1 MTQRLFELY
10 QRLTLGKPLLVL
22 LAVAAL
28 LATAAFYA
36 GQFRLDASADTLVL
50 ENDADLR
57 FYREVRETYGAEDF
71 LVVTYRPD
79 GPLFGE
85 ASLQRLQA
93 MSAELLALDNVT
105 AITNILNVPLIDS
118 PRLSLTEVQQRG
130 VRTLSQPHTDP
141 QLARQE
147 FLSSP
152 LYRDLIINR
161 DGDTTAMLVVLRKDQ
176 RNAELLEE
184 RSRLRQLAR
193 EPGGLNA
200 EQAARLTEV
209 ENTYRTS
216 SAALQKRTARDIAA
230 IREVLDRYRDAAT
243 IFLGGVPMIAS
254 DMIDFVA
261 EDIRVFGLGIAVF
274 LLVLLTIAFRSLR
287 WVAVP
292 ALICGA
298 SALAMV
304 GLLGLMQWPVTVVSS
319 NFISLMLIITLSLVV
334 HLIVRYRELLAASPD
349 GDQREL
355 LRETL
360 RSKMAP
366 SLFTSATTVVSFAS
380 LVVSDIR
387 PVIDFGL
394 MMVCGV
400 SFAFVLCMLMFPAM
414 QARLSPGGGADPSGD
429 VTQRITGA
437 FATLIRR
444 AGTPVLLAYLL
455 LVVAGVVGISRLTV
469 ENRFIDYFK
478 ESTEIYQGMVVID
491 KELGGTTPLDV
502 ILDAPPAFLAEQ
514 AAPEE
519 DEFAGLPGLGGGNP
533 ITSGDSYWWNSFAL
547 EEIGRIHDY
556 LESLDETGKVLSL
569 ATTADM
575 LTMLNGDE
583 PLNSF
588 FLNLVYQFL
597 PKDVKD
603 ILITPYLAPDGNQ
616 VRFSIRVIDSDPNLQ
631 RNALLEKIRS
641 DLVDRFEL
649 QPEQVHLSGALVL
662 YNNVLQSLVG
672 SQVTTLAVVFAAILL
687 MLLIL
692 FRSPSVAL
700 IAAVPT
706 LVAAGLI
713 LGLMG
718 WLRIPLDI
726 MTITIAAITIG
737 IGVDNAIHYSHR
749 FREESAAGASPTDAM
764 LAAHR
769 SVGRAM
775 YYTSVIVSLGFSILA
790 LSNFIPSIYFGL
802 FTGLA
807 MLLALIANLTL
818 LPLLLMRFGTVR

>member
-287 WVAVP
+287 
-292 ALICGA
+292 
-298 SALAMV
+298 
-304 GLLGLMQWPVTVVSS
+304 
-319 NFISLMLIITLSLVV
+319 
-334 HLIVRYRELLAASPD
+334 
-349 GDQREL
+349 
-355 LRETL
+355 
-360 RSKMAP
+360 
-366 SLFTSATTVVSFAS
+366 
-380 LVVSDIR
+380 
-387 PVIDFGL
+387 
-394 MMVCGV
+394 
-400 SFAFVLCMLMFPAM
+400 
-414 QARLSPGGGADPSGD
+414 
-429 VTQRITGA
+429 
-437 FATLIRR
+437 
-444 AGTPVLLAYLL
+444 
-455 LVVAGVVGISRLTV
+455 
-469 ENRFIDYFK
+469 
-478 ESTEIYQGMVVID
+478 
-491 KELGGTTPLDV
+491 
-502 ILDAPPAFLAEQ
+502 
-514 AAPEE
+514 
-519 DEFAGLPGLGGGNP
+519 
-533 ITSGDSYWWNSFAL
+533 
-547 EEIGRIHDY
+547 
-556 LESLDETGKVLSL
+556 
-569 ATTADM
+569 
-575 LTMLNGDE
+575 
-583 PLNSF
+583 
-588 FLNLVYQFL
+588 
-597 PKDVKD
+597 
-603 ILITPYLAPDGNQ
+603 
-616 VRFSIRVIDSDPNLQ
+616 
-631 RNALLEKIRS
+631 
-641 DLVDRFEL
+641 
-649 QPEQVHLSGALVL
+649 
-662 YNNVLQSLVG
+662 
-672 SQVTTLAVVFAAILL
+672 
-687 MLLIL
+687 
-692 FRSPSVAL
+692 
-700 IAAVPT
+700 
-706 LVAAGLI
+706 
-713 LGLMG
+713 
-718 WLRIPLDI
+718 
-726 MTITIAAITIG
+726 
-737 IGVDNAIHYSHR
+737 
-749 FREESAAGASPTDAM
+749 
-764 LAAHR
+764 
-769 SVGRAM
+769 
-775 YYTSVIVSLGFSILA
+775 
-790 LSNFIPSIYFGL
+790 
-802 FTGLA
+802 
-807 MLLALIANLTL
+807 
-818 LPLLLMRFGTVR
+818 